1 MLRRVRSTTNV
12 GVDNFFKRIR
22 KFFDFKCRYLLMRCV
37 VRKLLWQIAK
47 CLIGKVLVLLVSGV
61 AVECVGRTVRLAVVT
76 CCLLTWMSRCFQG
89 EKESENKP
97 GSTEALFLTTEC
109 T

>member
-1 MLRRVRSTTNV
+1 
-12 GVDNFFKRIR
+12 
-22 KFFDFKCRYLLMRCV
+22 MRCM

-76 CCLLTWMSRCFQG
+76 LLLVDVDVTLLSG
-89 EKESENKP
+89 
-97 GSTEALFLTTEC
+97 
-109 T
+109 